1 VHALKNRPEIRSL
14 PPRESLVELLLRY
27 SLNQKDKLYSLIK
40 NVSEAKNILSILDQI
55 KNPNAIVEDS
65 SEATLRIYS
74 VIASIDQ
81 NDNASQWQDIS
92 DQLNEEFTS
101 IDESE
106 VFKQLSSDQSDTSEE
121 NDYEKMQ
128 DVEYRGDF
136 KPEIGQLIT
145 DIQSQL
151 EDPQEEDSDKIT
163 QEMLQ
168 SALDRNAD
176 IQGDDSNDLSDGLKA
191 MIQKLS
197 MEMMN
202 QEQFHSD
209 PNKKFSD
216 QSSNPDLSDNDQSL
230 EIKEEGSFLYDEW
243 DFKVGDFRVDWCLVK
258 EKLISEG
265 TSEYYDQILHE
276 YSSMVTKIKR
286 QFEQITPEMYR
297 KVRKLD
303 DGEEIDI
310 DDVIEAMID
319 IKSGVGPS
327 EKLYWKRNKVQR
339 DVAVLFLLDTSAS
352 TAEAISDIS
361 TSYAVSGGTDV
372 NVSRSSYKR
381 IIDVEKEAVVLLINA
396 IESLGDIYGIYGFSG
411 YGRENVEFYTVKD
424 IDEPFSEK
432 IKGRVESISP
442 LHATRMGP
450 AIRHATTKL
459 DKVDARTKL
468 LFLISDGRPQD
479 RGYSREG
486 VEKEYGVHDTK
497 MALDE
502 AKNKNINA
510 FCLTVDKTGHDYLK
524 TMCQDMA
531 YEVLD
536 DIHILPERLLY
547 LYRRLTT

>member
-1 VHALKNRPEIRSL
+1 M
-14 PPRESLVELLLRY
+14 
-27 SLNQKDKLYSLIK
+27 
-40 NVSEAKNILSILDQI
+40 
-55 KNPNAIVEDS
+55 
-65 SEATLRIYS
+65 RIYS

-361 TSYAVSGGTDV
+361 TSYAVSGGTDL

-396 IESLGDIYGIYGFSG
+396 IESLGDTYGIYGFSG